1 MAPKK
6 PPTLQ
11 YVCLAILFVLACA
24 YQGRAMLYYFPEMF
38 HHQAVG
44 WPFNPAYNAGEPHA
58 TSAQPNALNA
68 GIKENDILV
77 AINGR
82 PFTGTAVYGEAIAQA
97 AAGETMQVTVRTPGD
112 ATPRHVN
119 LTIRPH
125 RLDLS
130 SAVTV
135 TAVMLKIVLPVFC
148 ILLAFWVVAV
158 RPRDPSAWL
167 LVPVLLFLSTIYGAG
182 IESWGPGIRD
192 LATIYRVALNSGWP
206 LSMFLFGLYF
216 PERAPVREDPRW
228 WHWTVAIFIPT
239 LIVVALLTTIE
250 QVGEVENFAAVAR
263 LYAFLERMNPLIFL
277 LTFAGVGSFFASM
290 KIKSGLAASR
300 DVKRR
305 FNLVYAGATVA
316 LTPLFILSVV
326 QSIKNRPLEQI
337 FPGWLVLGS
346 LLLLMFFPATLAYAI
361 VVQRAMDVRVV
372 IRQGLQYALARHGVL
387 VLQIILTSII
397 VTAAVTL
404 ESGAQRSRP
413 QKIVIISLSFIAI
426 LWLRKLSG
434 SVRAWVDR
442 RFFRDAYNAEQI
454 LTGLSDEVRSIVET
468 KPLLERVAQRIAES
482 LHVPR
487 VAVLLED
494 GGWYRPAY
502 AMGYASAPEGG
513 LPDSAA
519 TIQRLRRDS
528 DPERIY
534 LDDQDS
540 WINSS
545 SISDDERRTL
555 VELHPQLL
563 LPLSMKE
570 KLLGLIALGEKRSEE
585 PYSGTDLRLL
595 KSVATQ
601 TGLALANAQL
611 TSAISA
617 EVGRREK
624 MNREIEIAREVQERL
639 FPQKLPPVA
648 GVDYCGRCRTA
659 LGVGGDYYDF
669 LALPG
674 GMLGV
679 ALGDISGKGIPAAL
693 MMASLQ
699 ASLRAESM
707 RAGNELAAL
716 MSRVNQA
723 LYEASSAD
731 RYATFF
737 YAQFD
742 PASRRLTYVN
752 GGHCAPML
760 FRAGAADGAAG
771 GAGTAGVERLGSKK
785 IERLDEGGPVIGLIP
800 DCAYQ
805 QAELTLA
812 PGDRLVIFTD
822 GVSEAMNPALEEWGE
837 DRLIAT
843 VQAAQGCD
851 ASETITHIMQAADQ
865 FAAGAPQHDDM
876 TLIVLRFL

>member
-1 MAPKK
+1 MASKK

-11 YVCLAILFVLACA
+11 YICLAILFVLVCA
-24 YQGRAMLYYFPEMF
+24 YQARAMRYCFPEMY
-38 HHQAVG
+38 HLQAVG
-44 WPFNPAYNAGEPHA
+44 WPFIPSYTAGQPHA
-58 TSAQPNALNA
+58 TFALPYALDA
-68 GIKENDILV
+68 GIKEADIVV
-77 AINGR
+77 AINGK
-82 PFTGTAVYGEAIAQA
+82 PFTATALYGEAIAHA
-97 AAGETMQVTVRTPGD
+97 AAGDTMQVTVRTPGE
-112 ATPRHVN
+112 AAPRTVN
-119 LTIRPH
+119 VTLQPH
-125 RLDLS
+125 RLFLS
-130 SAVTV
+130 SAGIVMVVT
-135 TAVMLKIVLPVFC
+135 LKIVLPVFC
-148 ILLAFWVVAV
+148 ILLGFWVAAV
-158 RPRDPSAWL
+158 RPRDPSALL
-167 LVPVLLFLSTIYGAG
+167 LVPVLLFLSTYYNAG
-182 IESWGPGIRD
+182 MESWGPGIRD
-192 LATIYRVALNSGWP
+192 LATVYRVAINSGWP
-206 LSMFLFGLYF
+206 LFMFLFGLYF
-216 PERAPVREDPRW
+216 PERSSEREDPRW
-228 WHWTVAIFIPT
+228 WRWTVAIYIPT
-239 LIVVALLTTIE
+239 MIVVAILTIIE
-250 QVGEVENFAAVAR
+250 QLGELENFAAVAR
-263 LYAFLERMNPLIFL
+263 LDAILERLNPLLFV
-277 LTFAGVGSFFASM
+277 LTFVGVGSFFASM

-300 DVKRR
+300 DAKRR
-305 FNLVYAGATVA
+305 FNLVYAGATLA
-316 LTPLFILSVV
+316 LTPLFILSVI
-326 QSIKNRPLEQI
+326 QSFKKLPLEQI
-337 FPGWLVLGS
+337 FPEWLVLGC
-346 LLLLMFFPATLAYAI
+346 LLMLMFFPVTLAYAI

-372 IRQGLQYALARHGVL
+372 IRQGLQYALARRGVL

-397 VTAAVTL
+397 VTAALTL

-454 LTGLSDEVRSIVET
+454 LSGLSDEVRSIVET

-534 LDDQDS
+534 MDDQDS
-540 WINSS
+540 WINSAS
-545 SISDDERRTL
+545 VSEDERRTL
-555 VELHPQLL
+555 TDLHPQLL

-570 KLLGLIALGEKRSEE
+570 TLLGLIALGEKRSEE
-585 PYSGTDLRLL
+585 PYSGNDLRLL

-611 TSAISA
+611 TSAIA
-617 EVGRREK
+617 VEVGRREK

-699 ASLRAESM
+699 ASLRAEAM

-742 PASRRLTYVN
+742 PTSRRLTYVN
-752 GGHCAPML
+752 GGHCAPLL
-760 FRAGAADGAAG
+760 FRADASK
-771 GAGTAGVERLGSKK
+771 GTAGVERLGSEK

-805 QAELTLA
+805 HAELTLA

-822 GVSEAMNPALEEWGE
+822 GVSEAMNPALQEWGE

-843 VQAAQGCD
+843 VRRAQGCD
-851 ASETITHIMQAADQ
+851 ASETITRIMQAADQ

-876 TLIVLRFL
+876 TLTVLRFL

>member
-1 MAPKK
+1 MAPRK

-11 YVCLAILFVLACA
+11 YVCLAILFVLVCA
-24 YQGRAMLYYFPEMF
+24 YQARAMLYYFPEMF

-44 WPFNPAYNAGEPHA
+44 WPFIPSYTDGQPRANFAL
-58 TSAQPNALNA
+58 PNALDA
-68 GIKENDILV
+68 GIKEADIVV
-77 AINGR
+77 AINGK
-82 PFTGTAVYGEAIAQA
+82 PFSATAVYGEAIAHA
-97 AAGETMQVTVRTPGD
+97 AAGDTMQVTVRTPGEP
-112 ATPRHVN
+112 APRTVN
-119 LTIRPH
+119 VTLQPH
-125 RLDLS
+125 RHFLS
-130 SAVTV
+130 SAGIVMVVT
-135 TAVMLKIVLPVFC
+135 LKIVMPLFC
-148 ILLAFWVVAV
+148 ILLGFWVAAV

-167 LVPVLLFLSTIYGAG
+167 LVPVLLFLSTYYNAG
-182 IESWGPGIRD
+182 MESWGPGIRD
-192 LATIYRVALNSGWP
+192 LATIYRVAINSAWP
-206 LSMFLFGLYF
+206 LFMFLFGLYF
-216 PERAPVREDPRW
+216 PERSLEREDPRW
-228 WHWTVAIFIPT
+228 WRWTVAIYIPT
-239 LIVVALLTTIE
+239 MIVVALLTTIE
-250 QVGEVENFAAVAR
+250 QLGELENFAVVAR
-263 LYAFLERMNPLIFL
+263 LSVFLESMNPLLFA
-277 LTFAGVGSFFASM
+277 LTFVGVGSFFASM
-290 KIKSGLAASR
+290 KIKSSMAASR
-300 DVKRR
+300 DAKRR
-305 FNLVYAGATVA
+305 LNLVYAGATVA
-316 LTPLFILSVV
+316 LTPLFILSVI
-326 QSIKNRPLEQI
+326 QSFKRVPLEQI
-337 FPGWLVLGS
+337 FPEWLVLGC
-346 LLLLMFFPATLAYAI
+346 LLMLMFFPVTLAYAI

-387 VLQIILTSII
+387 VMQIILTSII

-404 ESGAQRSRP
+404 ESGAERSRP
-413 QKIVIISLSFIAI
+413 QKIVIISLSFVAI

-454 LTGLSDEVRSIVET
+454 LSGLSDEVRSIVET

-494 GGWYRPAY
+494 GGCYKPAY

-513 LPDSAA
+513 LADSAA

-528 DPERIY
+528 VPERIY

-545 SISDDERRTL
+545 SVSEDERRTL
-555 VELHPQLL
+555 TDLHPQLL

-611 TSAISA
+611 TSAIA
-617 EVGRREK
+617 VEVGRREK

-639 FPQKLPPVA
+639 FPQKLPPVS

-699 ASLRAESM
+699 ASLRAEAM
-707 RAGNELAAL
+707 RAGDEIAAL

-752 GGHCAPML
+752 GGHCAPLL
-760 FRAGAADGAAG
+760 FRADASG
-771 GAGTAGVERLGSKK
+771 GTSGVERLGSKK

-805 QAELTLA
+805 QADLTLA

-843 VQAAQGCD
+843 VRAAQECD

-876 TLIVLRFL
+876 TLIVLRFV

>member
-1 MAPKK
+1 MAPRK
-6 PPTLQ
+6 PPTLK

-24 YQGRAMLYYFPEMF
+24 YQTRAMLYYFPDMF
-38 HHQAVG
+38 HRAAG
-44 WPFNPAYNAGEPHA
+44 WPFVPAYNAGEPHLNFV
-58 TSAQPNALNA
+58 QPNALDA
-68 GIKENDILV
+68 GIKENDVLV
-77 AINGR
+77 AVNGR
-82 PFTGTAVYGEAIAQA
+82 PVTGTAVYGEAIARA
-97 AAGETMQVTVRTPGD
+97 KTGDTMRVTVRTPGD
-112 ATPRHVN
+112 ATPRNVN
-119 LTIRPH
+119 VTIQPH

-148 ILLAFWVVAV
+148 ILLGFWVAAV

-167 LVPVLLFLSTIYGAG
+167 LLPVLLFLSTLYGAG

-192 LATIYRVALNSGWP
+192 LATIYRVGLNSGWP

-216 PERAPVREDPRW
+216 PERAPERKDPRW
-228 WHWTVAIFIPT
+228 WRWTVTIFVPT
-239 LIVVALLTTIE
+239 LIVVVVLTMIE

-263 LYAFLERMNPLIFL
+263 LDAVLERMNPLIFL

-290 KIKSGLAASR
+290 KIKSSLAASR

-326 QSIKNRPLEQI
+326 QSIKNRPLERI

-413 QKIVIISLSFIAI
+413 EKIVIISVSFIAI

-454 LTGLSDEVRSIVET
+454 LSGLSDEVRTIVET

-502 AMGYASAPEGG
+502 AMGYAAAPEGG

-545 SISDDERRTL
+545 SVSEDERRTL
-555 VELHPQLL
+555 SDLHTQLL

-611 TSAISA
+611 TSAIA
-617 EVGRREK
+617 VEVGRREK

-699 ASLRAESM
+699 ASLRAEAM
-707 RAGNELAAL
+707 RAGNEIAAL

-760 FRAGAADGAAG
+760 FRAGRADAADGAP
-771 GAGTAGVERLGSKK
+771 GVERLGSKK
-785 IERLDEGGPVIGLIP
+785 IERLDAGGPVIGLIP
-800 DCAYQ
+800 ECAYQ
-805 QAELTLA
+805 QAELALA
-812 PGDRLVIFTD
+812 AGDLLVIFTD
-822 GVSEAMNPALEEWGE
+822 GISEAMNSALEEWGE
-837 DRLIAT
+837 ERLIAT
-843 VQAAQGCD
+843 VRSTQGCD
-851 ASETITHIMQAADQ
+851 ASDIITRIMQAADQ

-876 TLIVLRFL
+876 TLIVLRFV

>member
-6 PPTLQ
+6 PATLQ
-11 YVCLAILFVLACA
+11 YICLAILFVLVCA
-24 YQGRAMLYYFPEMF
+24 YQARAMLYYFPEMF

-44 WPFNPAYNAGEPHA
+44 WPFIPTYTAGEPHA
-58 TSAQPNALNA
+58 TFVLPNGIDA
-68 GIKENDILV
+68 GIKEGDILV

-82 PFTGTAVYGEAIAQA
+82 PFTATAVYGEAIAHA
-97 AAGETMQVTVRTPGD
+97 AAGDSMQVTVRTPGD
-112 ATPRHVN
+112 AAPRTVN
-119 LTIRPH
+119 VTLQPH
-125 RLDLS
+125 RLFLS
-130 SAVTV
+130 SAGVVMVVT
-135 TAVMLKIVLPVFC
+135 LKIVLPIFC
-148 ILLAFWVVAV
+148 ILLGFWVAAV

-167 LVPVLLFLSTIYGAG
+167 LVPVLLPLSTLYNAG

-192 LATIYRVALNSGWP
+192 LATIYRFAVGAEWP
-206 LSMFLFGLYF
+206 LFMFLFGLYF
-216 PERAPVREDPRW
+216 PERSTEREDPRW
-228 WHWTVAIFIPT
+228 WRWTTAIFIPT
-239 LIVVALLTTIE
+239 LIVVAILIVVE
-250 QVGEVENFAAVAR
+250 QVGEIENFAAVSR
-263 LYAFLERMNPLIFL
+263 LSAFLEHMSPLLFL
-277 LTFAGVGSFFASM
+277 LNFAGVGSFFASM

-305 FNLVYAGATVA
+305 FNLVYAGATLA
-316 LTPLFILSVV
+316 MTPLFILSIV
-326 QSIKNRPLEQI
+326 QIFKGKPLEQI
-337 FPGWLVLGS
+337 FPEWLVLGG
-346 LLLLMFFPATLAYAI
+346 LLMLMFFPVTLAYAI

-387 VLQIILTSII
+387 VLQVILTSII

-404 ESGAQRSRP
+404 ESGAERSRP
-413 QKIVIISLSFIAI
+413 QKIIIISVSFIAI

-434 SVRAWVDR
+434 SVRVWVDR

-454 LTGLSDEVRSIVET
+454 LSGLSDEVRTIVET
-468 KPLLERVAQRIAES
+468 EPLLERVAQRIAES

-534 LDDQDS
+534 LDDQYS

-545 SISDDERRTL
+545 SVSEEERRTL
-555 VELHPQLL
+555 GDLHPQLL

-570 KLLGLIALGEKRSEE
+570 KLLGVIALGEKRSEE
-585 PYSGTDLRLL
+585 PYSGSDLRLL

-611 TSAISA
+611 TSAIA
-617 EVGRREK
+617 VEVGRREK

-648 GVDYCGRCRTA
+648 GVDYRGRCRTA

-699 ASLRAESM
+699 ASLRAEAM
-707 RAGNELAAL
+707 RAGNEIAAL

-752 GGHCAPML
+752 GGHCAPLL
-760 FRAGAADGAAG
+760 FRADTSG
-771 GAGTAGVERLGSKK
+771 GTAGVEHLGSKK

-812 PGDRLVIFTD
+812 SGDCLVIFTD

-837 DRLIAT
+837 ERLIAT
-843 VQAAQGCD
+843 VVAAQGCE
-851 ASETITHIMQAADQ
+851 ASEIIMRIMQAADQ

>member
-11 YVCLAILFVLACA
+11 YICLAILFALVCA
-24 YQGRAMLYYFPEMF
+24 YQVRAMLYDFPEMF
-38 HHQAVG
+38 HRGAG
-44 WPFNPAYNAGEPHA
+44 WPFVPAYNAGEPHLNFV
-58 TSAQPNALNA
+58 QPDARDA
-68 GIKENDILV
+68 GIKANDVLV
-77 AINGR
+77 AVNGR
-82 PFTGTAVYGEAIAQA
+82 PVTGTSVFGEAIARA
-97 AAGETMQVTVRTPGD
+97 KTGDSMQVTVRTPGD
-112 ATPRHVN
+112 ATPRNVN
-119 LTIRPH
+119 LTIQPH
-125 RLDLS
+125 DLDLS

-135 TAVMLKIVLPVFC
+135 TGVMLKIVLPVFC
-148 ILLAFWVVAV
+148 ILLAFWVAAA

-167 LVPVLLFLSTIYGAG
+167 LLPVLLFLSTLYGAG
-182 IESWGPGIRD
+182 IESWGRGVRD

-216 PERAPVREDPRW
+216 PERAPEREDPRW
-228 WHWTVAIFIPT
+228 WRWTVAIYIPT
-239 LIVVALLTTIE
+239 MIVVAILTTIE
-250 QVGEVENFAAVAR
+250 QLGEVENFAVVAR
-263 LYAFLERMNPLIFL
+263 LSAFLESMNPLLFA
-277 LTFAGVGSFFASM
+277 LTFVGVGSFFASM

-305 FNLVYAGATVA
+305 YNLVYAGTTAA
-316 LTPLFILSVV
+316 LTPLFILSLV
-326 QSIKNRPLEQI
+326 QSIKNQPLEQI
-337 FPGWLVLGS
+337 FPGWLVLGC
-346 LLLLMFFPATLAYAI
+346 LLMLMFFPVTLAYAI

-372 IRQGLQYALARHGVL
+372 IRQGLQYALARRGVF
-387 VLQIILTSII
+387 VLQVILISII
-397 VTAAVTL
+397 ITAEIAL
-404 ESGAQRSRP
+404 EGSAQRSEP
-413 QKIVIISLSFIAI
+413 QKMIIIALGLVAI
-426 LWLRKLSG
+426 LWLRKFAIF
-434 SVRAWVDR
+434 VRAWVDR

-454 LTGLSDEVRSIVET
+454 LSGLSDEVRSIVET

-487 VAVLLED
+487 VAVLLQEGD
-494 GGWYRPAY
+494 WYRLAY
-502 AMGYASAPEGG
+502 AMGYSPAPEGS
-513 LPDSAA
+513 LRDSAA
-519 TIQRLRRDS
+519 TIQRLRQGS
-528 DPERIY
+528 DPARIY

-540 WINSS
+540 WINSPAV
-545 SISDDERRTL
+545 SDEERRTITGL
-555 VELHPQLL
+555 QPQLL

-570 KLLGLIALGEKRSEE
+570 TLLGLIALGEKRSEE

-611 TSAISA
+611 TSAIA
-617 EVGRREK
+617 VEVGRREK

-674 GMLGV
+674 GMLGI

-699 ASLRAESM
+699 ASLRAEAM
-707 RAGNELAAL
+707 RAGNEIAEL
-716 MSRVNQA
+716 MARVNQA

-752 GGHCAPML
+752 GGHCAPLL
-760 FRAGAADGAAG
+760 FRADASAGAAG
-771 GAGTAGVERLGSKK
+771 AVEIAGVERLGSKK
-785 IERLDEGGPVIGLIP
+785 IERLDDGGPVIGLIP
-800 DCAYQ
+800 ECAYQ
-805 QAELTLA
+805 QAEVTLA
-812 PGDRLVIFTD
+812 PGDLLVVFTD
-822 GVSEAMNPALEEWGE
+822 GVSEAMNPSLEEWGE

-843 VQAAQGCD
+843 VRAAQSCE
-851 ASETITHIMQAADQ
+851 ASEIITRIMQGADD

-876 TLIVLRFL
+876 TLIVLRF

>member
-1 MAPKK
+1 
-6 PPTLQ
+6 
-11 YVCLAILFVLACA
+11 V
-24 YQGRAMLYYFPEMF
+24 
-38 HHQAVG
+38 
-44 WPFNPAYNAGEPHA
+44 
-58 TSAQPNALNA
+58 
-68 GIKENDILV
+68 
-77 AINGR
+77 
-82 PFTGTAVYGEAIAQA
+82 
-97 AAGETMQVTVRTPGD
+97 
-112 ATPRHVN
+112 
-119 LTIRPH
+119 
-125 RLDLS
+125 
-130 SAVTV
+130 
-135 TAVMLKIVLPVFC
+135 
-148 ILLAFWVVAV
+148 
-158 RPRDPSAWL
+158 
-167 LVPVLLFLSTIYGAG
+167 
-182 IESWGPGIRD
+182 
-192 LATIYRVALNSGWP
+192 
-206 LSMFLFGLYF
+206 
-216 PERAPVREDPRW
+216 
-228 WHWTVAIFIPT
+228 
-239 LIVVALLTTIE
+239 
-250 QVGEVENFAAVAR
+250 
-263 LYAFLERMNPLIFL
+263 
-277 LTFAGVGSFFASM
+277 
-290 KIKSGLAASR
+290 
-300 DVKRR
+300 
-305 FNLVYAGATVA
+305 
-316 LTPLFILSVV
+316 
-326 QSIKNRPLEQI
+326 
-337 FPGWLVLGS
+337 
-346 LLLLMFFPATLAYAI
+346 TLAYAI

-372 IRQGLQYALARHGVL
+372 IRQGLQYALARRGVL
-387 VLQIILTSII
+387 FLQIILTSII

-404 ESGAQRSRP
+404 ESGAERSRP
-413 QKIVIISLSFIAI
+413 QKIVIISLSFVAI
-426 LWLRKLSG
+426 LWLRRLSV

-454 LTGLSDEVRSIVET
+454 LAGLSDEVRSIVET

-502 AMGYASAPEGG
+502 AMGYPSPPEDG

-519 TIQRLRRDS
+519 TIQHLRRDS
-528 DPERIY
+528 EPTRIY
-534 LDDQDS
+534 LDDRDS
-540 WINSS
+540 WVNSAAVS
-545 SISDDERRTL
+545 EDERRTL
-555 VELHPQLL
+555 TALHPQLL

-570 KLLGLIALGEKRSEE
+570 RLLGLIALGEKRSEE
-585 PYSGTDLRLL
+585 PYSGSDLRLL
-595 KSVATQ
+595 KSVTTQ

-611 TSAISA
+611 TSAIA
-617 EVGRREK
+617 VEVGRREK

-699 ASLRAESM
+699 ASLRAEAM
-707 RAGNELAAL
+707 RAGNEIAAL
-716 MSRVNQA
+716 MARVNQA

-752 GGHCAPML
+752 GGHCAPLL
-760 FRAGAADGAAG
+760 FRADTGAGAAG
-771 GAGTAGVERLGSKK
+771 PAGIERLGSKK

-800 DCAYQ
+800 ECAYL

-812 PGDRLVIFTD
+812 AGDLMVIFTD

-843 VQAAQGCD
+843 VRATQGCD
-851 ASETITHIMQAADQ
+851 ACEIITRIMQAADQ

-876 TLIVLRFL
+876 TLIVLRF

>member
-1 MAPKK
+1 
-6 PPTLQ
+6 
-11 YVCLAILFVLACA
+11 
-24 YQGRAMLYYFPEMF
+24 
-38 HHQAVG
+38 
-44 WPFNPAYNAGEPHA
+44 
-58 TSAQPNALNA
+58 
-68 GIKENDILV
+68 
-77 AINGR
+77 
-82 PFTGTAVYGEAIAQA
+82 
-97 AAGETMQVTVRTPGD
+97 
-112 ATPRHVN
+112 
-119 LTIRPH
+119 
-125 RLDLS
+125 
-130 SAVTV
+130 
-135 TAVMLKIVLPVFC
+135 
-148 ILLAFWVVAV
+148 
-158 RPRDPSAWL
+158 
-167 LVPVLLFLSTIYGAG
+167 
-182 IESWGPGIRD
+182 
-192 LATIYRVALNSGWP
+192 
-206 LSMFLFGLYF
+206 
-216 PERAPVREDPRW
+216 
-228 WHWTVAIFIPT
+228 
-239 LIVVALLTTIE
+239 
-250 QVGEVENFAAVAR
+250 
-263 LYAFLERMNPLIFL
+263 
-277 LTFAGVGSFFASM
+277 
-290 KIKSGLAASR
+290 
-300 DVKRR
+300 
-305 FNLVYAGATVA
+305 
-316 LTPLFILSVV
+316 
-326 QSIKNRPLEQI
+326 
-337 FPGWLVLGS
+337 
-346 LLLLMFFPATLAYAI
+346 
-361 VVQRAMDVRVV
+361 MDVRVV

-404 ESGAQRSRP
+404 EGGAQRSRP

-426 LWLRKLSG
+426 LWLRRLSG

-454 LTGLSDEVRSIVET
+454 LSGLSDEVRTIVET

-487 VAVLLED
+487 VAVLLQD

-502 AMGYASAPEGG
+502 AMGYTSAPEGS

-519 TIQRLRRDS
+519 TIQRLRQDS

-534 LDDQDS
+534 LDDEDS

-545 SISDDERRTL
+545 AVSEEERRTITD
-555 VELHPQLL
+555 LHPRLL

-611 TSAISA
+611 TNAIA
-617 EVGRREK
+617 VEVGRREK
-624 MNREIEIAREVQERL
+624 MSREIEIAREVQERL
-639 FPQKLPPVA
+639 FPQKLPAVA

-699 ASLRAESM
+699 ASLRAEAM
-707 RAGNELAAL
+707 RAGNEIAEL

-742 PASRRLTYVN
+742 SASRRLTYVN
-752 GGHCAPML
+752 GGHCAPLL
-760 FRAGAADGAAG
+760 FRADTSAGAAG
-771 GAGTAGVERLGSKK
+771 ATAVERLGSKI

-800 DCAYQ
+800 ECAYL

-812 PGDRLVIFTD
+812 AGDLLVIFTD
-822 GVSEAMNPALEEWGE
+822 GISEAMSPALDEWGE
-837 DRLIAT
+837 ERLIAT
-843 VQAAQGCD
+843 VRATQDCD
-851 ASETITHIMQAADQ
+851 ASEIVTRIMQAVDQ

>member
-1 MAPKK
+1 MAPRK

-11 YVCLAILFVLACA
+11 YVCLGILFALVCA
-24 YQGRAMLYYFPEMF
+24 YQVRAMLYDFPELF
-38 HHQAVG
+38 HQGAG
-44 WPFNPAYNAGEPHA
+44 WPFVPAYNAGEPHLNFVQ
-58 TSAQPNALNA
+58 SNARDA
-68 GIKENDILV
+68 GIKANDVLIAV
-77 AINGR
+77 NGR
-82 PFTGTAVYGEAIAQA
+82 PVTGTSVFGEAIARA
-97 AAGETMQVTVRTPGD
+97 KTGDTMQVTVRTPGD
-112 ATPRHVN
+112 ATPRDVN
-119 LTIRPH
+119 LTIQPH
-125 RLDLS
+125 HFDLS

-148 ILLAFWVVAV
+148 ILLAFWVAAV

-167 LVPVLLFLSTIYGAG
+167 LLPVLLFLSTLYGAG
-182 IESWGPGIRD
+182 IESWGRGIRD

-216 PERAPVREDPRW
+216 PERAPEREDPRW
-228 WHWTVAIFIPT
+228 WRWTVAIYIPT
-239 LIVVALLTTIE
+239 MIVVAILTTIE
-250 QVGEVENFAAVAR
+250 QLGEVENFAVVAR
-263 LYAFLERMNPLIFL
+263 LSAFLESMSPLLFG
-277 LTFAGVGSFFASM
+277 LTFVGVGSFFASM
-290 KIKSGLAASR
+290 KIKSGLAASS

-305 FNLVYAGATVA
+305 YNLIYAGTTAA
-316 LTPLFILSVV
+316 LTPLFILSLV

-337 FPGWLVLGS
+337 FPGWLVLGC
-346 LLLLMFFPATLAYAI
+346 LLMLLFFPVTLAYAI

-372 IRQGLQYALARHGVL
+372 IRQGLQYTLARRGVL
-387 VLQIILTSII
+387 FLQIILTSII

-404 ESGAQRSRP
+404 ESGAERSRP

-426 LWLRKLSG
+426 LWLRRLSV
-434 SVRAWVDR
+434 SIRAWVDR

-454 LTGLSDEVRSIVET
+454 LAGLSDEVRSIVET

-502 AMGYASAPEGG
+502 AMGYASPPEDG
-513 LPDSAA
+513 LPDFAA
-519 TIQRLRRDS
+519 TIQHLRRDS
-528 DPERIY
+528 EPTRIY
-534 LDDQDS
+534 LDDRDS
-540 WINSS
+540 WVNSAAVS
-545 SISDDERRTL
+545 EDERRTL
-555 VELHPQLL
+555 TALHPQLL

-570 KLLGLIALGEKRSEE
+570 RLLGLIALGEKRSEE
-585 PYSGTDLRLL
+585 PYSGSDLRLL

-611 TSAISA
+611 TTAIA
-617 EVGRREK
+617 VEVGRREK

-639 FPQKLPPVA
+639 FPQKLPPVG

-699 ASLRAESM
+699 ASLRAEAM
-707 RAGNELAAL
+707 RAGNEIAAL
-716 MSRVNQA
+716 MARVNQA

-752 GGHCAPML
+752 GGHCAPLL
-760 FRAGAADGAAG
+760 FRADTGAGAAG
-771 GAGTAGVERLGSKK
+771 PAGIERLGSKK

-800 DCAYQ
+800 ECTYL

-812 PGDRLVIFTD
+812 AGDLMVIFTD

-837 DRLIAT
+837 VRLIAT
-843 VQAAQGCD
+843 VRATQGCD
-851 ASETITHIMQAADQ
+851 ACEIITRIMQAADQ

-876 TLIVLRFL
+876 TLIVLRF

>member
-6 PPTLQ
+6 LPTLQ
-11 YVCLAILFVLACA
+11 YVCLAILFVLVCA
-24 YQGRAMLYYFPEMF
+24 YQARAMLYDFPEIF
-38 HHQAVG
+38 HHRAVG
-44 WPFNPAYNAGEPHA
+44 WPFIPSYTGGEPHA
-58 TSAQPNALNA
+58 TFALPNAFDA
-68 GIKENDILV
+68 GIKEGDIVV
-77 AINGR
+77 AINGKL
-82 PFTGTAVYGEAIAQA
+82 FTATAVYGEAIAHA
-97 AAGETMQVTVRTPGD
+97 TAGDTMQVTVRTPGEP
-112 ATPRHVN
+112 APRTANVT
-119 LTIRPH
+119 LQPH
-125 RLDLS
+125 RHFLS
-130 SAVTV
+130 SAGIVMVVT
-135 TAVMLKIVLPVFC
+135 LKIVLPVFC
-148 ILLAFWVVAV
+148 ILLGFWVAAV

-167 LVPVLLFLSTIYGAG
+167 LVPVLLFLSTYYNAG
-182 IESWGPGIRD
+182 MESWGLGVRD
-192 LATIYRVALNSGWP
+192 LATIYRVAINSAWP
-206 LSMFLFGLYF
+206 LFMFLFGLCF
-216 PERAPVREDPRW
+216 PERSSEREDPRW
-228 WHWTVAIFIPT
+228 WRWTVAIYIPT
-239 LIVVALLTTIE
+239 MIVVAILTTVE
-250 QVGEVENFAAVAR
+250 QLGELENFAAVAR
-263 LYAFLERMNPLIFL
+263 LDAFFESMNPLLFV
-277 LTFAGVGSFFASM
+277 LTFVGVGSFFASM
-290 KIKSGLAASR
+290 KIKSSLAASR
-300 DVKRR
+300 DAKRR
-305 FNLVYAGATVA
+305 FNLVYAGATLA
-316 LTPLFILSVV
+316 LTPLFILSVI
-326 QSIKNRPLEQI
+326 QSFKKLPLEQI
-337 FPGWLVLGS
+337 FPEWLVLGC
-346 LLLLMFFPATLAYAI
+346 LLMLMFFPVTLAYAI
-361 VVQRAMDVRVV
+361 LVQRAMDVRVV

-454 LTGLSDEVRSIVET
+454 LSGLSDEVRSIVET

-494 GGWYRPAY
+494 GGWYKPAY
-502 AMGYASAPEGG
+502 AMGYASAPEGS

-545 SISDDERRTL
+545 SVSEDERRTL
-555 VELHPQLL
+555 TDLHPQLL

-611 TSAISA
+611 TCAIA
-617 EVGRREK
+617 VEVGRREK

-639 FPQKLPPVA
+639 FPQKLPLVA

-699 ASLRAESM
+699 ASLRAEAM
-707 RAGNELAAL
+707 RAGNEIAAL

-742 PASRRLTYVN
+742 PASRRLAYVN

-760 FRAGAADGAAG
+760 FRADASG
-771 GAGTAGVERLGSKK
+771 GTAGVERFGSKK

-805 QAELTLA
+805 QAQLTLA

-843 VQAAQGCD
+843 VRAAQGCD

>member
-1 MAPKK
+1 MAPQK

-11 YVCLAILFVLACA
+11 YVCIAILFALVCA
-24 YQGRAMLYYFPEMF
+24 YQARAMFYYFPEMF
-38 HHQAVG
+38 HHQGVG
-44 WPFNPAYNAGEPHA
+44 WPFIPSYIAGQPHA
-58 TSAQPNALNA
+58 TFVLPNGLDA

-82 PFTGTAVYGEAIAQA
+82 PFAGTAVYGDAIARA
-97 AAGETMQVTVRTPGD
+97 AIGDTMQVTVRTPSEP
-112 ATPRHVN
+112 APRVASV
-119 LTIRPH
+119 IIQPH
-125 RLDLS
+125 RLYLS
-130 SAVTV
+130 SAGI
-135 TAVMLKIVLPVFC
+135 VMVATLKIVLPVFC
-148 ILLAFWVVAV
+148 ILLGFWVAAV

-167 LVPVLLFLSTIYGAG
+167 LVPVLLYLSTLYNAG
-182 IESWGPGIRD
+182 IESWGPGVRD
-192 LATIYRVALNSGWP
+192 LATIYRFSINSGWP
-206 LSMFLFGLYF
+206 LFMFLFGLYF
-216 PERAPVREDPRW
+216 PERSPERDDPRW
-228 WHWTVAIFIPT
+228 WRWTTAIYIPAM
-239 LIVVALLTTIE
+239 IAVALLAIIE
-250 QVGEVENFAAVAR
+250 NVGELENFATVSR
-263 LYAFLERMNPLIFL
+263 LAAILERISPLIFVL
-277 LTFAGVGSFFASM
+277 IFVGVGSFFASM
-290 KIKSGLAASR
+290 KIKSALAASR
-300 DVKRR
+300 DAKRR
-305 FNLVYAGATVA
+305 FNLIYAGASLA
-316 LTPLFILSVV
+316 MTPLFILSIV
-326 QSIKNRPLEQI
+326 QSFKGRPLEQI
-337 FPGWLVLGS
+337 FPEWLVLGS
-346 LLLLMFFPATLAYAI
+346 FLMLLFFPVTLAYAI

-372 IRQGLQYALARHGVL
+372 IRQGLQYALARRGVF
-387 VLQIILTSII
+387 VLQVILVSII
-397 VTAAVTL
+397 ITAEIAL
-404 ESGAQRSRP
+404 EGSAQRSKP
-413 QKIVIISLSFIAI
+413 QKIVIIALGLIAI
-426 LWLRKLSG
+426 FWLRKLAVF
-434 SVRAWVDR
+434 VRAWVDR

-454 LTGLSDEVRSIVET
+454 LSGLSDEVRSIVET

-494 GGWYRPAY
+494 GGWYKPAY
-502 AMGYASAPEGG
+502 AMGYSSAPEGS

-519 TIQRLRRDS
+519 TIQRLRHDS
-528 DPERIY
+528 DPARIY

-540 WINSS
+540 WINSAAVS
-545 SISDDERRTL
+545 EEERRTITD
-555 VELHPQLL
+555 LHPQLL

-570 KLLGLIALGEKRSEE
+570 TLLGLIALGEKRSEE

-611 TSAISA
+611 TSAIA
-617 EVGRREK
+617 VEVGRREK

-648 GVDYCGRCRTA
+648 EVDYCGRCRTA

-699 ASLRAESM
+699 ASLRAEAM
-707 RAGNELAAL
+707 RAGNEIAEL

-742 PASRRLTYVN
+742 PASRRLSYVN
-752 GGHCAPML
+752 GGHCAPLL
-760 FRAGAADGAAG
+760 FRAGGADEAAGAAG
-771 GAGTAGVERLGSKK
+771 AERLGSKK

-800 DCAYQ
+800 ECAYQ

-812 PGDRLVIFTD
+812 AGDLLVIFTD
-822 GVSEAMNPALEEWGE
+822 GVSEAMNSALEEWGE
-837 DRLIAT
+837 DRLISTVRAT
-843 VQAAQGCD
+843 QGCD
-851 ASETITHIMQAADQ
+851 ASEIITRIMQAADQ

>member
-1 MAPKK
+1 MSPKK
-6 PPTLQ
+6 LATLQ
-11 YVCLAILFVLACA
+11 HVCLAILFVLVCA
-24 YQGRAMLYYFPEMF
+24 YQVRAMLYYFPEMF

-44 WPFNPAYNAGEPHA
+44 WPFTPAYTAGEPHA
-58 TSAQPNALNA
+58 TFVFPSGLDA
-68 GIKENDILV
+68 GIKEGDILV

-82 PFTGTAVYGEAIAQA
+82 PFTATAVYGEAIAHA
-97 AAGETMQVTVRTPGD
+97 AAGDALQVTVRSPGE
-112 ATPRHVN
+112 AAARTANVT
-119 LTIRPH
+119 LQPH
-125 RLDLS
+125 KLFLS
-130 SAVTV
+130 SAGIVMVVT
-135 TAVMLKIVLPVFC
+135 LKIVLPIFC
-148 ILLAFWVVAV
+148 ILLGFWVAAV

-167 LVPVLLFLSTIYGAG
+167 LVPVLLFLSTYYNAG
-182 IESWGPGIRD
+182 MESWGPAIRD
-192 LATIYRVALNSGWP
+192 LATIYRVVIDSAWP
-206 LSMFLFGLYF
+206 LFMFLFGLYF
-216 PERAPVREDPRW
+216 PERSSERENPRW
-228 WHWTVAIFIPT
+228 WRWTVAVYIPT
-239 LIVVALLTTIE
+239 MIVVAILTTIE
-250 QVGEVENFAAVAR
+250 QLGELENFAAVAR
-263 LYAFLERMNPLIFL
+263 LDAFLERVNPLLFA
-277 LTFAGVGSFFASM
+277 LTFVGVGSFFASM
-290 KIKSGLAASR
+290 KIKSSMAASR
-300 DVKRR
+300 DAKRR

-316 LTPLFILSVV
+316 LTPLFILSVI
-326 QSIKNRPLEQI
+326 QSFKKLPLEQI
-337 FPGWLVLGS
+337 FPEWLVLGC
-346 LLLLMFFPATLAYAI
+346 LLMLMFFPVTLAYVI

-372 IRQGLQYALARHGVL
+372 IRQGLQYALARQGVL
-387 VLQIILTSII
+387 VMQIILTSII
-397 VTAAVTL
+397 ITAAVTL
-404 ESGAQRSRP
+404 GSGAERSRP

-454 LTGLSDEVRSIVET
+454 LSGLSDEVRTIVET

-494 GGWYRPAY
+494 DGCYKPAY
-502 AMGYASAPEGG
+502 AMGYATAPEDG

-545 SISDDERRTL
+545 SVSEDERRTL
-555 VELHPQLL
+555 ADLRPQLL

-601 TGLALANAQL
+601 TGLALANARL
-611 TSAISA
+611 SSAIA
-617 EVGRREK
+617 VEVGRREK

-639 FPQKLPPVA
+639 FPQKLPPAA

-674 GMLGV
+674 GTLGV

-699 ASLRAESM
+699 ASLRAEAM
-707 RAGNELAAL
+707 RAGNEIAAL

-752 GGHCAPML
+752 GDHCAPLL
-760 FRAGAADGAAG
+760 FRAAAG
-771 GAGTAGVERLGSKK
+771 GGTSGVERLDGKK
-785 IERLDEGGPVIGLIP
+785 IERLDQGGPVIGLIP

-805 QAELTLA
+805 QTELTLA

-837 DRLIAT
+837 ERLIAT
-843 VQAAQGCD
+843 VRAAQGCD
-851 ASETITHIMQAADQ
+851 ACETITHIMQAADQ

-876 TLIVLRFL
+876 TLIVLRYL

>member
-1 MAPKK
+1 MAPRK
-6 PPTLQ
+6 PSTPQ
-11 YVCLAILFVLACA
+11 YVCIAILFAFVCA
-24 YQGRAMLYYFPEMF
+24 YQARAMLYYFPEMF

-44 WPFNPAYNAGEPHA
+44 WPFIPSYIAGEPHA
-58 TSAQPNALNA
+58 TFVLPNGLDA

-82 PFTGTAVYGEAIAQA
+82 PFTGTAVYGDAIARA
-97 AAGETMQVTVRTPGD
+97 TIGDTMQVTVRTPSEP
-112 ATPRHVN
+112 APRVASV
-119 LTIRPH
+119 IIQRH
-125 RLDLS
+125 RLYLS
-130 SAVTV
+130 SAGIVMVVT
-135 TAVMLKIVLPVFC
+135 LKIVLPVFC
-148 ILLAFWVVAV
+148 ILLGFWVAAV

-167 LVPVLLFLSTIYGAG
+167 LVPVLLYLSTLYNAG
-182 IESWGPGIRD
+182 IESWGPGVRD
-192 LATIYRVALNSGWP
+192 LATIYRFSINSGWP
-206 LSMFLFGLYF
+206 LFMFLFGLYF
-216 PERAPVREDPRW
+216 PERSPTKDDPRW
-228 WHWTVAIFIPT
+228 WRWTTAIYIPT
-239 LIVVALLTTIE
+239 MIVVALLAIIE
-250 QVGEVENFAAVAR
+250 NVGEVENFAAVAR
-263 LYAFLERMNPLIFL
+263 LAAFLERVGPLIFVL
-277 LTFAGVGSFFASM
+277 VFVGVGSFFASM
-290 KIKSGLAASR
+290 KIKSHLAASR
-300 DVKRR
+300 DAKRR
-305 FNLVYAGATVA
+305 FNLVYAGATLA
-316 LTPLFILSVV
+316 MTPLFILSII
-326 QSIKNRPLEQI
+326 QSFKGRPLEQI
-337 FPGWLVLGS
+337 FPEWLVLGS
-346 LLLLMFFPATLAYAI
+346 LLMLMFFPVTLAYAI

-372 IRQGLQYALARHGVL
+372 IRQGLQYALARRGVF
-387 VLQIILTSII
+387 VLQVILVSIVI
-397 VTAAVTL
+397 TAEIAL
-404 ESGAQRSRP
+404 EGSAQRSKP
-413 QKIVIISLSFIAI
+413 QKIMIIALGLVAI
-426 LWLRKLSG
+426 LWMRKLAVF
-434 SVRAWVDR
+434 VRAWVDR

-454 LTGLSDEVRSIVET
+454 LSGLSDEVRSIVET

-487 VAVLLED
+487 VAVLLQD

-502 AMGYASAPEGG
+502 AMGYSSSPEGR

-519 TIQRLRRDS
+519 TIQRLRQDS

-545 SISDDERRTL
+545 AVSEEERRTIADL
-555 VELHPQLL
+555 QPQLL
-563 LPLSMKE
+563 LPLSMKDS
-570 KLLGLIALGEKRSEE
+570 LLGLIALGEKRSEE

-611 TSAISA
+611 TSAIA
-617 EVGRREK
+617 VEVGRREK

-699 ASLRAESM
+699 ASLRAEAM
-707 RAGNELAAL
+707 RAGNEIAEL
-716 MSRVNQA
+716 MARVNQA

-737 YAQFD
+737 YAQFN
-742 PASRRLTYVN
+742 PASRGLSYVN
-752 GGHCAPML
+752 GGHCAPLL
-760 FRAGAADGAAG
+760 FRAGGGDAAD
-771 GAGTAGVERLGSKK
+771 GVERLGSKK

-800 DCAYQ
+800 ECAYQ

-812 PGDRLVIFTD
+812 TGDLLVIFTD
-822 GVSEAMNPALEEWGE
+822 GVSEAMNSALEEWGE
-837 DRLIAT
+837 GRLIETVRAT
-843 VQAAQGCD
+843 QGCN
-851 ASETITHIMQAADQ
+851 ASEIITRIMQAADQ

>member
-11 YVCLAILFVLACA
+11 RVCLAILFALVCA
-24 YQGRAMLYYFPEMF
+24 YQARAMLYYFPEMF
-38 HHQAVG
+38 HYQAVG
-44 WPFNPAYNAGEPHA
+44 WPFIPNYAAGQPHA
-58 TSAQPNALNA
+58 TFVLPNGLDA

-82 PFTGTAVYGEAIAQA
+82 PFTGTAVYGDAVARTA
-97 AAGETMQVTVRTPGD
+97 TGDTMQVTVRTPSEP
-112 ATPRHVN
+112 APRVARV
-119 LTIRPH
+119 IIQPH
-125 RLDLS
+125 RLFLS
-130 SAVTV
+130 SAGLVMV
-135 TAVMLKIVLPVFC
+135 VMLKIVLPVFC
-148 ILLAFWVVAV
+148 ILLGFWVAAV

-167 LVPVLLFLSTIYGAG
+167 LVPVLLFLSTLYNAG

-192 LATIYRVALNSGWP
+192 LATIYRFSIVSAWP
-206 LSMFLFGLYF
+206 LFMFLFGLYF
-216 PERAPVREDPRW
+216 PERSPQREDPRW
-228 WHWTVAIFIPT
+228 WRWTTAIYIPT
-239 LIVVALLTTIE
+239 MIVVALLTIVE
-250 QVGEVENFAAVAR
+250 NVGELEKFAAVAR
-263 LYAFLERMNPLIFL
+263 LAAFLERGSPLIFL
-277 LTFAGVGSFFASM
+277 LTFVGVGSFFASM
-290 KIKSGLAASR
+290 KIKSALAASR
-300 DVKRR
+300 DAKRR
-305 FNLVYAGATVA
+305 FNLVYFGATVA
-316 LTPLFILSVV
+316 MTPLFILSVV
-326 QSIKNRPLEQI
+326 QSVKGKPLERI
-337 FPGWLVLGS
+337 FPEWLVLGS
-346 LLLLMFFPATLAYAI
+346 LLLLMFFPVTLAYAI

-372 IRQGLQYALARHGVL
+372 IRQGLQYALARRGVF
-387 VLQIILTSII
+387 VLQVILVSII
-397 VTAAVTL
+397 ITAEIAL
-404 ESGAQRSRP
+404 EGSAQRSKP
-413 QKIVIISLSFIAI
+413 QKIIIVALGLIAI
-426 LWLRKLSG
+426 LWMRKLAIF
-434 SVRAWVDR
+434 VRAWVDR

-454 LTGLSDEVRSIVET
+454 LSGLSDEVRSIVET

-494 GGWYRPAY
+494 GGWYKPAY
-502 AMGYASAPEGG
+502 AMGYSSAPDGN

-519 TIQRLRRDS
+519 TIQRLRQDS
-528 DPERIY
+528 DPARIY

-545 SISDDERRTL
+545 AVSEEERRTITRL
-555 VELHPQLL
+555 QPQLL

-611 TSAISA
+611 TSAIA
-617 EVGRREK
+617 VEVGRREK

-699 ASLRAESM
+699 ASLRAEAM
-707 RAGNELAAL
+707 RAGNEIAAL

-752 GGHCAPML
+752 GGHCAPLL
-760 FRAGAADGAAG
+760 FRAGCADAAARTAG
-771 GAGTAGVERLGSKK
+771 IAGVERLSSKK

-800 DCAYQ
+800 ECAYQ

-812 PGDRLVIFTD
+812 AGDLLVIFTD
-822 GVSEAMNPALEEWGE
+822 GVSEAMNSALEEWGE

-843 VQAAQGCD
+843 VRATQGCD
-851 ASETITHIMQAADQ
+851 APEIITRIMQAADQ

-876 TLIVLRFL
+876 TLIVLRF

>member
-1 MAPKK
+1 MASKK
-6 PPTLQ
+6 PPSLQ
-11 YVCLAILFVLACA
+11 YVGLAILFALVCA
-24 YQGRAMLYYFPEMF
+24 YQARAMLYYFPEMY

-44 WPFNPAYNAGEPHA
+44 WPFIPAYTAGQPHA
-58 TSAQPNALNA
+58 TFVLPNGLDA
-68 GIKENDILV
+68 GIKEGDIVV
-77 AINGR
+77 AINGK
-82 PFTGTAVYGEAIAQA
+82 PFTGTAVYGAAIAHA
-97 AAGETMQVTVRTPGD
+97 PAGDIMEVTVRTLGEP
-112 ATPRHVN
+112 APRVTN
-119 LTIRPH
+119 VTLQPH
-125 RLDLS
+125 RFFLS
-130 SAVTV
+130 SAGMVMVVT
-135 TAVMLKIVLPVFC
+135 LKIVLPLFS
-148 ILLAFWVVAV
+148 ILLGFWVAAV

-167 LVPVLLFLSTIYGAG
+167 LLPVLLFLSTLYNAG
-182 IESWGPGIRD
+182 MESWGFAVRD
-192 LATIYRVALNSGWP
+192 LATIYRVAINSGWP
-206 LSMFLFGLYF
+206 LFMFLFGLYF
-216 PERAPVREDPRW
+216 PERTAQREDPRW
-228 WHWTVAIFIPT
+228 WRWTVAIYIPT
-239 LIVVALLTTIE
+239 MIVVALLMTIE
-250 QVGEVENFAAVAR
+250 QLGELENFAPVAR
-263 LYAFLERMNPLIFL
+263 LDAFLERMSPLIFA
-277 LTFAGVGSFFASM
+277 LTFIGVGSFFASM
-290 KIKSGLAASR
+290 KIKSRLAASR
-300 DVKRR
+300 DAKRR

-316 LTPLFILSVV
+316 MTPLFILSVI
-326 QSIKNRPLEQI
+326 QSFKGKPLEYI
-337 FPGWLVLGS
+337 FPEWLVLGS
-346 LLLLMFFPATLAYAI
+346 LLMLMFFPVTLAYAI

-372 IRQGLQYALARHGVL
+372 IRQGLQYALARRGVF
-387 VLQIILTSII
+387 VLQVILVSII
-397 VTAAVTL
+397 ISAEIAL
-404 ESGAQRSRP
+404 EGSAQRSKP
-413 QKIVIISLSFIAI
+413 QKMMIIGLGLIAI
-426 LWLRKLSG
+426 LWLRRLAIF
-434 SVRAWVDR
+434 VRAWIDR

-454 LTGLSDEVRSIVET
+454 LSGLSDEVRSIVET

-513 LPDSAA
+513 LPDSAT

-528 DPERIY
+528 DPARIY

-545 SISDDERRTL
+545 SVSEAERRTL
-555 VELHPQLL
+555 TNLHPQLL

-611 TSAISA
+611 TSAIA
-617 EVGRREK
+617 VEVGRREK

-639 FPQKLPPVA
+639 FPQKLPSVA
-648 GVDYCGRCRTA
+648 GADYCGRCRTA

-699 ASLRAESM
+699 ASLRAEAM
-707 RAGNELAAL
+707 RAGNEIAAL

-742 PASRRLTYVN
+742 PASRRLIYVN
-752 GGHCAPML
+752 GGHCAPLL
-760 FRAGAADGAAG
+760 FRAADGGDGAAG
-771 GAGTAGVERLGSKK
+771 AAIVQRLGSKK

-805 QAELTLA
+805 QAELTLT

-822 GVSEAMNPALEEWGE
+822 GVSEAMNSALEEWGE

-843 VQAAQGCD
+843 VRATQGCD
-851 ASETITHIMQAADQ
+851 ASEIITRIMQAADQ

>member
-1 MAPKK
+1 
-6 PPTLQ
+6 
-11 YVCLAILFVLACA
+11 
-24 YQGRAMLYYFPEMF
+24 
-38 HHQAVG
+38 
-44 WPFNPAYNAGEPHA
+44 
-58 TSAQPNALNA
+58 
-68 GIKENDILV
+68 
-77 AINGR
+77 
-82 PFTGTAVYGEAIAQA
+82 
-97 AAGETMQVTVRTPGD
+97 
-112 ATPRHVN
+112 
-119 LTIRPH
+119 
-125 RLDLS
+125 
-130 SAVTV
+130 
-135 TAVMLKIVLPVFC
+135 
-148 ILLAFWVVAV
+148 
-158 RPRDPSAWL
+158 
-167 LVPVLLFLSTIYGAG
+167 
-182 IESWGPGIRD
+182 
-192 LATIYRVALNSGWP
+192 
-206 LSMFLFGLYF
+206 
-216 PERAPVREDPRW
+216 
-228 WHWTVAIFIPT
+228 
-239 LIVVALLTTIE
+239 
-250 QVGEVENFAAVAR
+250 
-263 LYAFLERMNPLIFL
+263 
-277 LTFAGVGSFFASM
+277 
-290 KIKSGLAASR
+290 
-300 DVKRR
+300 
-305 FNLVYAGATVA
+305 
-316 LTPLFILSVV
+316 
-326 QSIKNRPLEQI
+326 
-337 FPGWLVLGS
+337 
-346 LLLLMFFPATLAYAI
+346 
-361 VVQRAMDVRVV
+361 MDVRVV
-372 IRQGLQYALARHGVL
+372 IRQGLQYALARQGVL
-387 VLQIILTSII
+387 VMQIILTSII
-397 VTAAVTL
+397 ITAAVTL
-404 ESGAQRSRP
+404 GSGAERSRP

-454 LTGLSDEVRSIVET
+454 LSGLSDEVRTIVET
-468 KPLLERVAQRIAES
+468 MPLLERVAQRIAES

-494 GGWYRPAY
+494 GGCYKPAY
-502 AMGYASAPEGG
+502 AMGYATAPEDG

-545 SISDDERRTL
+545 SVSEDERRTL
-555 VELHPQLL
+555 ADLRPHLL

-601 TGLALANAQL
+601 TGLALANARL
-611 TSAISA
+611 SSAIA
-617 EVGRREK
+617 VEVGRREK

-639 FPQKLPPVA
+639 FPQRLPPAA

-674 GMLGV
+674 GTLGV

-699 ASLRAESM
+699 ASLRAEAM
-707 RAGNELAAL
+707 RAGNEIAAL

-723 LYEASSAD
+723 LYEASSPD

-752 GGHCAPML
+752 GGHCAPLL
-760 FRAGAADGAAG
+760 FRAAARG
-771 GAGTAGVERLGSKK
+771 GTSGVERLDGKK
-785 IERLDEGGPVIGLIP
+785 IERLDQGGPVIGLIP

-805 QAELTLA
+805 QTELTLA

-837 DRLIAT
+837 ERLIAT
-843 VQAAQGCD
+843 VRAAQGCD
-851 ASETITHIMQAADQ
+851 ACQTITHIMQAADQ

-876 TLIVLRFL
+876 TLIVLRYH

>member
-11 YVCLAILFVLACA
+11 YACLALFFAFVCT
-24 YQGRAMLYYFPEMF
+24 YQGRAMLYYFPELF
-38 HHQAVG
+38 QHQAPG
-44 WPFNPAYNAGEPHA
+44 WPFIPAFNAGQPHA
-58 TSAQPNALNA
+58 TFVLPNALDA
-68 GIKENDILV
+68 GMKEGDVLI
-77 AINGR
+77 AINGQ
-82 PFTGTAVYGEAIAQA
+82 PFTGTAVYGEAMARA
-97 AAGETMQVTVRTPGD
+97 VPGDAMQVTVRTPGEPAPRTVNVTIQPHQFFISGAGMLIV
-112 ATPRHVN
+112 AT
-119 LTIRPH
+119 
-125 RLDLS
+125 
-130 SAVTV
+130 
-135 TAVMLKIVLPVFC
+135 LKIVLPIFC
-148 ILLAFWVVAV
+148 ILLGFWVAAV

-167 LVPVLLFLSTIYGAG
+167 LLPVLLFLSTLYNAG

-192 LATIYRVALNSGWP
+192 LATVYRFSISAAWP
-206 LSMFLFGLYF
+206 LFMFLFGVYF
-216 PERAPVREDPRW
+216 PERFPQREEPRW
-228 WHWTVAIFIPT
+228 WRWTVAIFVPT
-239 LIVVALLTTIE
+239 LIVLAVLIIIE
-250 QVGEVENFAAVAR
+250 QVGEIENFSAVSR
-263 LYAFLERMNPLIFL
+263 LSVFLEHMGPLLFL
-277 LTFAGVGSFFASM
+277 LNFVGVGRFFASM
-290 KIKSGLAASR
+290 KIKSALAPSR
-300 DVKRR
+300 DAQRR
-305 FNLVYAGATVA
+305 FSLVYTGATA
-316 LTPLFILSVV
+316 AMTPLFVLTVV
-326 QSIKNRPLEQI
+326 QLFKRRPLEQL
-337 FPGWLVLGS
+337 FPEWLVLGS
-346 LLLLMFFPATLAYAI
+346 LLMLMFFPITLAYAI

-387 VLQIILTSII
+387 VLQIILTGII

-413 QKIVIISLSFIAI
+413 QKIVIISLSLIAI

-454 LTGLSDEVRSIVET
+454 LAGLSDEVRSIVET

-487 VAVLLED
+487 IAVLLED
-494 GGWYRPAY
+494 GGWYKPAY
-502 AMGYASAPEGG
+502 AMGYADAPSGS

-519 TIQRLRRDS
+519 TIQRLRQDS
-528 DPERIY
+528 APERVY
-534 LDDQDS
+534 FDDDDS

-545 SISDDERRTL
+545 AVSANERRTL
-555 VELHPQLL
+555 ADLHPQLL
-563 LPLSMKE
+563 LPLAVKG
-570 KLLGLIALGEKRSEE
+570 KLLGFIALGEKRSEE

-611 TSAISA
+611 TSAIA
-617 EVGRREK
+617 VEVGRREK

-639 FPQKLPPVA
+639 FPQRLPPVA

-699 ASLRAESM
+699 ASLRAEAM
-707 RAGNELAAL
+707 RAGNEIAAI

-723 LYEASSAD
+723 LYDASSAD

-752 GGHCAPML
+752 GGHCAPLL
-760 FRAGAADGAAG
+760 FRA
-771 GAGTAGVERLGSKK
+771 AGVERLASTT
-785 IERLDEGGPVIGLIP
+785 IERLDDGGPVIGLIP

-805 QAELTLA
+805 QAEVTLA
-812 PGDRLVIFTD
+812 SGDLLVIFTD
-822 GVSEAMNPALEEWGE
+822 GVSEAMNSALEEWGE
-837 DRLIAT
+837 ARLIAT
-843 VQAAQGCD
+843 VRSTPGCD
-851 ASETITHIMQAADQ
+851 ASEIINRIMQAADQ

-876 TLIVLRFL
+876 TLIVLRF